1 MSVLET
7 VHQVMLHCKGMPVCA
22 RLEFIIGINQH
33 HEGVLLLLV
42 SPEESPKVQEESFP
56 GVKHWTILL
65 GEGTALLEMSSL
77 LGMNIAADAY
87 PVCCLVATML
97 FCSGC
102 IVADL
107 SVIFV
112 LVINFRSFA
121 FAQLGGCRPT
131 SWGLVDETTVSVFGV
146 PPHGRVEFD
155 VDSSSGVA
163 SGGWFAGG
171 ASGDSFLVSSGFF
184 EFVFGAI

>member
-1 MSVLET
+1 M
-7 VHQVMLHCKGMPVCA
+7 
-22 RLEFIIGINQH
+22 
-33 HEGVLLLLV
+33 
-42 SPEESPKVQEESFP
+42 
-56 GVKHWTILL
+56 
-65 GEGTALLEMSSL
+65 
-77 LGMNIAADAY
+77 
-87 PVCCLVATML
+87 VATML